1 MDILKND
8 NKGLTLVELLLTF
21 AISAIVLS
29 GLAYMLVTSLK
40 LSQRNNANVEV
51 QSEVQTAMNLIIDN
65 IMEAQGICLKVPAS
79 GVTTDCILFGE
90 TSIRKI
96 GSEYVFYYKGNA
108 VVADITSGRGELY
121 LIEFPNET
129 FPAEADGYCKIDA
142 AVNELDCVSRSI
154 EKIKDDITNLPEDQ
168 RIKWLM
174 AQNITGFTITPCS
187 EYGEETVVENGVDVI
202 KNLYTETFT
211 LKITLSAESDY
222 GFGKTTR
229 VLNDKA
235 AVRSRMSK
243 IYVTKP
249 GEDKENLEAYDRK
262 K

>member
-1 MDILKND
+1 MNTLKND
-8 NKGLTLVELLLTF
+8 DRGLTLVELLLTF

-40 LSQRNNANVEV
+40 LSQRNTANVDV
-51 QSEVQTAMNLIIDN
+51 QSEVQTAMNLIIDHT
-65 IMEAQGICLKVPAS
+65 MEAEGICLKIPAA
-79 GVTTDCILFGE
+79 GVNTDCVLLGE
-90 TSIRKI
+90 TNIRKV

-108 VVADITSGRGELY
+108 IVADITSGSGELY

-129 FPAEADGYCKIDA
+129 FPAEADGYCKIENA
-142 AVNELDCVSRSI
+142 MNELASVSESI
-154 EKIKDDITNLPEDQ
+154 EKIKAYITNLQKDKKV
-168 RIKWLM
+168 KWLM

-187 EYGEETVVENGVDVI
+187 WYGEETIVDNGVDVI
-202 KNLYTETFT
+202 KNLFTEPFT

-222 GFGKTTR
+222 GFGKTSR
-229 VLNDKA
+229 ALNDKA
-235 AVRSRMSK
+235 AVRSRLHK

-249 GEDKENLEAYDRK
+249 GEAKDNLEVYDRK